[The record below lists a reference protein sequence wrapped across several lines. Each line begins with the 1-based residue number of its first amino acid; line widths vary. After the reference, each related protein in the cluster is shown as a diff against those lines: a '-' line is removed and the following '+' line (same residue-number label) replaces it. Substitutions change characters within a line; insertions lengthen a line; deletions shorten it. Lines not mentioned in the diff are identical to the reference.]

1 MALLLKVKQCIRC
14 LQGTGQGMA
23 VVPEVPVMQRDSERS
38 TIFEEADKYES
49 DVAYVAFTRLVAPF
63 CMITTALSLLQDY
76 EGIPSSLTVGGSNA
90 FPLLISGILLLSEH
104 RPQFRVRLRIWL
116 ALALWFLA
124 AQLSYLLARELRL
137 DENMW
142 LNHMVFLTI
151 ISTALQ
157 LPKLLTWTS
166 AVLHSLAFLALTL
179 FIGEEGEGAPSLGLQ
194 VYMFAVLLMSAHYA
208 NIVSLTIVGRLKTEL
223 DCKEAKMKAQR
234 CEIETAV
241 AQALAHE
248 ETLRAQAAETDLLR
262 ARARVDALSAAHETV
277 MNLLRSIC
285 DAVVQVD
292 NDMNILDSDKLSLLL
307 YQNSTLD
314 LVGTSFKD
322 LLSPLDWQQFQDD
335 IRAVQD
341 GGFMPILA
349 RLKGSYDTKIRVAI
363 YVSVLPQADGE
374 VRYFLGITEDEE
386 KLEASPCPTP
396 RIKSPV
402 PSNLS
407 QVLQRLDP
415 AVEEPDL
422 EAALEEA
429 EREDSVAAELEL
441 QEFVEE
447 EQMQA
452 MMSFLW
458 TWPLASQDVQDAC
471 CDTHH
476 ILSRAAVVLQKL
488 EKIPCSNNSSRSFSW
503 QCPACKLMGFQCDK
517 DHFDNVNSSCG
528 RCVNW
533 DQLY

>member
-1 MALLLKVKQCIRC
+1 MIQNPISC
-14 LQGTGQGMA
+14 LM
-23 VVPEVPVMQRDSERS
+23 
-38 TIFEEADKYES
+38 F
-49 DVAYVAFTRLVAPF
+49 
-63 CMITTALSLLQDY
+63 
-76 EGIPSSLTVGGSNA
+76 
-90 FPLLISGILLLSEH
+90 
-104 RPQFRVRLRIWL
+104 
-116 ALALWFLA
+116 
-124 AQLSYLLARELRL
+124 
-137 DENMW
+137 
-142 LNHMVFLTI
+142 
-151 ISTALQ
+151 LQ
-157 LPKLLTWTS
+157 LVHWLRDGKTT
-166 AVLHSLAFLALTL
+166 LADRRPPVCQ
-179 FIGEEGEGAPSLGLQ
+179 IMPDPQ
-194 VYMFAVLLMSAHYA
+194 
-208 NIVSLTIVGRLKTEL
+208 IP
-223 DCKEAKMKAQR
+223 
-234 CEIETAV
+234 
-241 AQALAHE
+241 
-248 ETLRAQAAETDLLR
+248 
-262 ARARVDALSAAHETV
+262 
-277 MNLLRSIC
+277 RSIC

-363 YVSVLPQADGE
+363 YVSVLPQADGEVGVEETLEESCVTGNFTWVTVGICGEPWGREPWETPREALALVWTGKDHIIHIRISYNPVRHNASLLNRISRPILGKAMYFTISLFLLARFPE

-476 ILSRAAVVLQKL
+476 ILSRAA
-488 EKIPCSNNSSRSFSW
+488 EP
-503 QCPACKLMGFQCDK
+503 
-517 DHFDNVNSSCG
+517 
-528 RCVNW
+528 
-533 DQLY
+533 